1 MMSWMILKGKHVG
14 RLDLGDSLIDSRSRN
29 QSWVVYMKPSNACS
43 PYVLLRN
50 RPNQR
55 WRPYGDIGVPLTMVS
70 PVVCRSCRGNNRS

>member
-1 MMSWMILKGKHVG
+1 MSRMILEGKHLG

-29 QSWVVYMKPSNACS
+29 QIWVVYMKPGNACS

-55 WRPYGDIGVPLTMVS
+55 WHPHGDIGVPLTMVS
-70 PVVCRSCRGNNRS
+70 PFVYRPCRGNNRS